1 MRGSLLLLGGT
12 GLYTMLLFQAVSLQG
27 GWRPPAFLQDWLADP
42 QTRLWV
48 WDQFSHTLTV
58 LLLSLPFAWALARF
72 YAHRLLPAAL
82 LLVAPAAAW
91 MVLDWYS
98 LRDQLPDAPAIVT
111 TVYFADTA
119 KVALTLPLL
128 SLLLRRPPAP
138 L

>member
-1 MRGSLLLLGGT
+1 MRGSMLLLAGT
-12 GLYTMLLFQAVSLQG
+12 GLYTMLLFQMMTLQG
-27 GWRPPAFLQDWLADP
+27 GWRPPAFLDGWLADP

-48 WDQFSHTLTV
+48 WDQLTHTMAV

-72 YAHRLLPAAL
+72 CAERLLPAAL

-98 LRDQLPDAPAIVT
+98 LRDALPDAPAIVT

-119 KVALTLPLL
+119 KVALILPLL
-128 SLLLRRPPAP
+128 SLLLRRRPQA
-138 L
+138 